1 MTNKAA
7 SKPGTEITED
17 AQTESQPLAVQSR
30 DLTVAEVLEKR
41 EKVQA
46 LLAGAMKKGVHYW
59 HIPGKEKEKPQ
70 LLKPGCEL
78 LSFMFKLAPKIDK
91 ELVEDLSGGH
101 KTFETIVGFYHRET
115 NQFWGHGVGICT
127 TMEPNYRY
135 IKKMESTGQK
145 VPPNFWAVKN
155 GSGGWDAANKL
166 IPKGTEVAKVDGHG
180 WCIAKATK
188 IENPDIAGCYNT
200 CKKMSVIRAHR
211 AGITFATASSDLFSQ
226 DMERK
231 GVEEDAAKADTP
243 ENKKVAE
250 KKVIEVE
257 AKVVTEETVDPRV
270 AALMVKTHKDLPES
284 AKALFKS
291 HRTNVQFAVSTWNEL
306 AGMEKYVH
314 KNPNGKERTYEING
328 KLAVVEAALPDF
340 IEHKL
345 AAKEKK

>member
-1 MTNKAA
+1 MENKTA
-7 SKPGTEITED
+7 SKPGTEITEG
-17 AQTESQPLAVQSR
+17 AQSESQPLVVQTR

-41 EKVQA
+41 KKVNE
-46 LLAGAMKKGVHYW
+46 LLSGAMIKGVHYW

-78 LSFMFKLAPKIDK
+78 LSFMFKLAPRIDK
-91 ELVEDLSGGH
+91 ELVQDLSDGH

-115 NQFWGHGVGICT
+115 KEFWGHGVGICT

-135 IKKMESTGQK
+135 IKKMEPTGQL
-145 VPPNFWAVKN
+145 VPPTFWAEKKK
-155 GSGGWDAANKL
+155 GGWDLANKL
-166 IPKGTEVAKVDGHG
+166 IPKGLEVAKVDGK

-211 AGITFATASSDLFSQ
+211 AGITFATASSDLFAQ

-231 GVEEDAAKADTP
+231 GVEEDADKANTS
-243 ENKKVAE
+243 ENKKTAE

-257 AKVVTEETVDPRV
+257 AKVVSEKAVDPRV

-314 KNPNGKERTYEING
+314 KNANGKERTYEING
-328 KLAVVEAALPDF
+328 KLAVIEAALPDF